1 LGESMLFESL
11 LLKKALLGI
20 RGVAGLRKL
29 LDLVPA
35 LRPETPQT
43 IKQSFHYDLIANI
56 DKKYPPDATT
66 LEKPS
71 RTKHSK
77 LREERMAEY
86 GRWYIYRADCYW
98 GRTSTRERY
107 MSAWLYVT
115 AATLYERA
123 NQPGQAGDAYHFAA
137 NSFRELG
144 AYRASID
151 YYCEASRLGNREW
164 SLRSLY
170 RAKSVARA
178 AGDAKEEARVD
189 ARIGEIASAS
199 KDG

>member
-1 LGESMLFESL
+1 LLFESL
-11 LLKKALLGI
+11 FLKKALLGI
-20 RGVAGLRKL
+20 RSVAAMRKV

-43 IKQSFHYDLIANI
+43 IKQVFHYDLIANI
-56 DKKYPPDATT
+56 DKKYPQAAVDN

-77 LREERMAEY
+77 LREETMAEY
-86 GRWYIYRADCYW
+86 ARWYLYRADCYW

-115 AATLYERA
+115 AAVLYERA
-123 NQPGQAGDAYHFAA
+123 NQPAQAGDAYHFAA

-178 AGDAKEEARVD
+178 AGDADEEARVD
-189 ARIGEIASAS
+189 AKLAELTNAKG
-199 KDG
+199 G